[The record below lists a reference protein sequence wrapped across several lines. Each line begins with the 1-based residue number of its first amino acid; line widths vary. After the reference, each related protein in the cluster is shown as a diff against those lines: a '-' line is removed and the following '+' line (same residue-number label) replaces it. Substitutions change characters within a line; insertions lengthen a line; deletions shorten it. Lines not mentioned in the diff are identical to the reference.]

1 MARRVDEPI
10 DVRVVGDRMVSDQGS
25 AARGSAARGSAAQ
38 GGTDQSS
45 TDQAS
50 ADQGSADQSG
60 ADQNCAPMSFL
71 WRGRLYVVREVL
83 GHWRDRREWWTTAAA
98 RALHGDEWDRPQGA
112 PLELDHERE
121 VWRVE
126 ASPGR
131 SFSAGVYD
139 LSREPVAGR
148 PAAAD
153 ATEVWRLLQVA
164 D

>member
-10 DVRVVGDRMVSDQGS
+10 DVRVAGDRMVSDQSRAAQGR
-25 AARGSAARGSAAQ
+25 AARGSAAWSSAAQGDTDQSGTDQ
-38 GGTDQSS
+38 GGTDQ
-45 TDQAS
+45 
-50 ADQGSADQSG
+50 GG

-83 GHWRDRREWWTTAAA
+83 GHWRDRREWWPTAAA

-139 LSREPVAGR
+139 LSREPVADR